1 MSREA
6 RDAPQ
11 FYLTAPTACPYLS
24 GQQERK
30 IFTHL
35 VGKRA
40 AALNDLLTQT
50 GFRRSQTIAYRPA
63 CESCRACVSVRVL
76 VDDFRPSASQRRTMR
91 MNADLLGQF
100 VSPKPTNE
108 HYALF
113 RAYLDARHPEGGMAD
128 MSSLDF
134 AMMVED
140 THIDTVLTEY
150 RPRSG
155 TGERSSGPLLA
166 VCLTDRLADG
176 LSLVYSFYAPE
187 IARRSLRRLRHSRPY
202 REGAPARPAPCL
214 SRLLGRGLEED
225 GLQGLLPA
233 PGAPGPAR
241 LGASGAVGGRGRP
254 DFKSVM
260 ARSRSHFAYKRRSSN
275 CAIHV
280 AKMSMVA
287 VRLAPVR
294 CRVPVEPR

>member
-1 MSREA
+1 MTREV

-11 FYLTAPTACPYLS
+11 FYLTAPSPCPYLL

-40 AALNDLLTQT
+40 ASLNDLLTQT

-76 VDDFRPSASQRRTMR
+76 ASDFRPSDSQRRALR
-91 MNADLLGQF
+91 ANADLVGTL

-108 HYALF
+108 HFSLF

-140 THIDTVLTEY
+140 THIDTQLVEY
-150 RPRSG
+150 RVRTPEDG
-155 TGERSSGPLLA
+155 AAAGQLYA

-176 LSLVYSFYAPE
+176 LSLVYSFYAPDQP
-187 IARRSLRRLRHSRPY
+187 RRSLGSYVILDHIEKARQLGLPHVY
-202 REGAPARPAPCL
+202 LGYWVEGSKKMGYKA
-214 SRLLGRGLEED
+214 SY
-225 GLQGLLPA
+225 LPQE
-233 PGAPGPAR
+233 R
-241 LGASGAVGGRGRP
+241 LGLHGW
-254 DFKSVM
+254 
-260 ARSRSHFAYKRRSSN
+260 SR
-275 CAIHV
+275 
-280 AKMSMVA
+280 
-287 VRLAPVR
+287 
-294 CRVPVEPR
+294 VER

>member
-1 MSREA
+1 MTREA

-11 FYLTAPTACPYLS
+11 FYLTAPSACPYLP

-76 VDDFRPSASQRRTMR
+76 VDDFRPSASQRRPMR
-91 MNADLLGQF
+91 ANADLLGAF
-100 VSPKPTNE
+100 VAPKPTNE
-108 HYALF
+108 HYSLF
-113 RAYLDARHPEGGMAD
+113 RSYLDARHPEGGMAD

-140 THIDTVLTEY
+140 TPY
-150 RPRSG
+150 RHRAHRISPA
-155 TGERSSGPLLA
+155 ERDAATADASGPLLA

-176 LSLVYSFYAPE
+176 LSLVYSFYDPDV
-187 IARRSLRRLRHSRPY
+187 ARRSLGSFVILDHIEKARRLGLPHVY
-202 REGAPARPAPCL
+202 LGYWVEGSKKMGYKA
-214 SRLLGRGLEED
+214 SY
-225 GLQGLLPA
+225 LPQE
-233 PGAPGPAR
+233 R
-241 LGASGAVGGRGRP
+241 LGLHGW
-254 DFKSVM
+254 
-260 ARSRSHFAYKRRSSN
+260 AR
-275 CAIHV
+275 
-280 AKMSMVA
+280 
-287 VRLAPVR
+287 
-294 CRVPVEPR
+294 VER

>member
-1 MSREA
+1 MTREV

-11 FYLTAPTACPYLS
+11 FYLTAPSPCPYLP

-76 VDDFRPSASQRRTMR
+76 VDDFRPNGSQRRAAR
-91 MNADLLGQF
+91 ANADLVGTSI
-100 VSPKPTNE
+100 SPKPTNE
-108 HYALF
+108 HFALF

-140 THIDTVLTEY
+140 THIDTQLVEY
-150 RPRSG
+150 RARNG
-155 TGERSSGPLLA
+155 LAAGPLYA

-176 LSLVYSFYAPE
+176 LSLVYSFYAPHH
-187 IARRSLRRLRHSRPY
+187 ARRSLGAFVILDHIAKAKALSLPHVY
-202 REGAPARPAPCL
+202 LGYWVEGSKKMGYKAAYLAQ
-214 SRLLGRGLEED
+214 E
-225 GLQGLLPA
+225 
-233 PGAPGPAR
+233 R
-241 LGASGAVGGRGRP
+241 LGLHGW
-254 DFKSVM
+254 
-260 ARSRSHFAYKRRSSN
+260 
-275 CAIHV
+275 I
-280 AKMSMVA
+280 
-287 VRLAPVR
+287 
-294 CRVPVEPR
+294 RVER

>member
-1 MSREA
+1 V

-11 FYLTAPTACPYLS
+11 FYLTAPSPCPYLP

-40 AALNDLLTQT
+40 ASLNDLLTQT

-76 VDDFRPSASQRRTMR
+76 VDDFRPNKSQRRAWR
-91 MNADLLGQF
+91 ANADLVGTPIP
-100 VSPKPTNE
+100 PKPTNE
-108 HYALF
+108 HFALF

-140 THIDTVLTEY
+140 THIDTQLIEY
-150 RPRSG
+150 RAGSPNG
-155 TGERSSGPLLA
+155 QGVAPLYA

-176 LSLVYSFYAPE
+176 LSLVYSFYAPHHP
-187 IARRSLRRLRHSRPY
+187 RRSLGGFVILDHIAKARALGLPHVYLGYWVEGSRKMGY
-202 REGAPARPAPCL
+202 KAAY
-214 SRLLGRGLEED
+214 
-225 GLQGLLPA
+225 LPQE
-233 PGAPGPAR
+233 R
-241 LGASGAVGGRGRP
+241 LGLHGW
-254 DFKSVM
+254 
-260 ARSRSHFAYKRRSSN
+260 
-275 CAIHV
+275 I
-280 AKMSMVA
+280 
-287 VRLAPVR
+287 
-294 CRVPVEPR
+294 RVER

>member
-1 MSREA
+1 VSREA

-11 FYLTAPTACPYLS
+11 FYLTAPSACPYLS

-40 AALNDLLTQT
+40 APLNDLLTQT

-76 VDDFRPSASQRRTMR
+76 VDHFRPSESQRRAMR
-91 MNADLLGQF
+91 ANADVAGTF
-100 VSPKPTNE
+100 VAPKPTNE
-108 HYALF
+108 HYVLF
-113 RAYLDARHPEGGMAD
+113 RSYLDARHPEGGMAD

-150 RPRSG
+150 RARGG
-155 TGERSSGPLLA
+155 TGDQPGSGPLLA

-176 LSLVYSFYAPE
+176 LSLVYSFYDPDV
-187 IARRSLRRLRHSRPY
+187 ARRSLGSFVILDHIEKARRLGLPHVY
-202 REGAPARPAPCL
+202 LGYWVEGSKKMGYKAAY
-214 SRLLGRGLEED
+214 
-225 GLQGLLPA
+225 LPQE
-233 PGAPGPAR
+233 R
-241 LGASGAVGGRGRP
+241 LGLHGW
-254 DFKSVM
+254 
-260 ARSRSHFAYKRRSSN
+260 SR
-275 CAIHV
+275 
-280 AKMSMVA
+280 
-287 VRLAPVR
+287 
-294 CRVPVEPR
+294 VER